1 MDPGKIGTK
10 IEYVRL
16 SAIEPN
22 PDNPRGTFE
31 KDSSFSRL
39 VDSIRQVGVILVPI
53 VVMKLRHAQGE
64 VRFRLVD
71 GERRY
76 WAAKELALE
85 RVPANVIDQITPAEI
100 RKLMFHLHM
109 TREQW
114 LPLAQCRALTEAY
127 KALDA
132 GIKFSEKG
140 EWESQIAR
148 ELNMSKRTARD
159 RVHFLAWP
167 KKLKDEVFEFNVRQ
181 PKKDIYSYV
190 LAIEASVVSPSVSIF
205 PELYD
210 SGKPPEIFANHVRKK
225 LFEKTAFGLERGLV
239 VSREQ
244 IRDVEPLFAGELP
257 LRQHQTAAT
266 IFRKLVDEESYFF
279 QDARSEIETRLPT
292 ALREKPP
299 RPRRLVANIRSL
311 ARALE
316 LYRADYL
323 DMPDLKRDKV
333 KTEIRSALDALE
345 NAIAQVR
352 ARLK

>member
-1 MDPGKIGTK
+1 MDPGKLGTK
-10 IEYVRL
+10 IEYVKL

-22 PDNPRGTFE
+22 PDNPRGAFE

-39 VDSIRQVGVILVPI
+39 VDSIRQVGAILVPL

-64 VRFRLVD
+64 ARFRLVD

-85 RVPANVIDQITPAEI
+85 RVPANVVDHITPAEI

-114 LPLAQCRALTEAY
+114 GPLAQCRALTEAY

-132 GIKFSEKG
+132 GIKFSEKA

-167 KKLKDEVFEFNVRQ
+167 KNLKDEVFDFNVRQ

-190 LAIEASVVSPSVSIF
+190 LAIEASVVSPSVSVF

-210 SGKPPEIFANHVRKK
+210 SGRPPEIFANHVREK

-244 IRDVEPLFAGELP
+244 IRDVEPLFADEL
-257 LRQHQTAAT
+257 RAKQHHTAAT
-266 IFRKLVDEESYFF
+266 IFKKLVDEESYFF
-279 QDARSEIETRLPT
+279 QDARSEIEARLPG

-323 DMPDLKRDKV
+323 DLPDLKRDKV
-333 KTEIRSALDALE
+333 KMELKSALDVLE
-345 NAIAQVR
+345 NAITQVR